1 MRSYFLNLAIA
12 VTEQALLIG
21 TPLTIEELNATG
33 SIVGVLTDP
42 NRKEPTMKRILTTA
56 ILALGATPTVAHLSP
71 EQHGS
76 FAAGLSHPVF
86 GLDHILAMIA
96 VGLWA
101 AVLGGRALWALP
113 ASFVGVMMLGYVAA
127 VFGYGLPFVEPMIL
141 LSVLALGLAV
151 ALSVYL
157 PVFAAAS
164 IVGAFALFH
173 GHAHGGEL
181 GSAAALSFG
190 VGFVLSTALLHGIGV
205 ALAVAAGRALTG
217 TQVIRGLGWATTIGG
232 VWVIAAG

>member
-1 MRSYFLNLAIA
+1 
-12 VTEQALLIG
+12 
-21 TPLTIEELNATG
+21 
-33 SIVGVLTDP
+33 
-42 NRKEPTMKRILTTA
+42 MKRILTTA
-56 ILALGATPTVAHLSP
+56 ILALGATPAFAHLSP

-76 FAAGLSHPVF
+76 FVAGLSHPVF

-101 AVLGGRALWALP
+101 AVLGGRARWALP

-127 VFGYGLPFVEPMIL
+127 VFGYGLPFVEPIIL

-151 ALSVYL
+151 ALPVYL
-157 PVFAAAS
+157 PAFAAAS

-173 GHAHGGEL
+173 GLAHGGEL

-217 TQVIRGLGWATTIGG
+217 TQVIRGLGWATTLGG
-232 VWVIAAG
+232 VWVIAAV

>member
-1 MRSYFLNLAIA
+1 
-12 VTEQALLIG
+12 
-21 TPLTIEELNATG
+21 
-33 SIVGVLTDP
+33 
-42 NRKEPTMKRILTTA
+42 MKRILTTA
-56 ILALGATPTVAHLSP
+56 ILTLGATPAFAHLSP

-76 FAAGLSHPVF
+76 FVAGLSHPMF
-86 GLDHILAMIA
+86 GLDHILAMLA

-101 AVLGGRALWALP
+101 VVLGGRARWALP